1 MLTLETSV
9 VRYTITSGVTEY
21 SIPFAYWAKDE
32 IVVIRTEAD
41 LSRTT
46 LILDTDYSLSTPDGE
61 SGTLTKISDWGSAVK
76 LTILRDVSPTQEKDF
91 INGQTLDAEQIEE
104 SFDKLTAIA
113 QEHKEEIQRTLK
125 VPEDEAGINISLPP
139 ISRRKGSSSSGA
151 MLGFGADG
159 VTMISRDL
167 KDFDDDVQDA
177 KDAAAAAETA
187 QGKAEDAQEAAET
200 AQGKAEDAQEAAE
213 TAQGKAEDAQE
224 AAETAQGKAEDA
236 QEAAETAQTNAES
249 YAQLSREYSEGKKLN
264 GDDVAEGEPGYENNA
279 KYWAGMAQEVVEDVQ
294 DDIEDLQE
302 RLDDCDFSETDVSP
316 DNLPSGIKED
326 SSDGTTITD
335 LDRRLAGNDFSIT
348 DDSQNIF
355 EDGAD
360 IDTPDGNIFDN
371 MPADE
376 SDGLISSTPE
386 ADTESVVLSTV
397 ASAPASSD
405 STGKAGQM
413 YLGTDYVYFCIATNT
428 WRRAALAEF

>member
-177 KDAAAAAETA
+177 KDAAA
-187 QGKAEDAQEAAET
+187 
-200 AQGKAEDAQEAAE
+200 AAE

>member
-213 TAQGKAEDAQE
+213 TAQ
-224 AAETAQGKAEDA
+224 
-236 QEAAETAQTNAES
+236 TNAES

-316 DNLPSGIKED
+316 DDLPSGIKED
-326 SSDGTTITD
+326 FSDGTTITD
-335 LDRRLAGNDFSIT
+335 LDRCLAGNDFSIT

-360 IDTPDGNIFDN
+360 IDTPDGGIFDN

-376 SDGLISSTPE
+376 SDGLIASTPE
-386 ADTESVVLSTV
+386 AATESVVPSTV